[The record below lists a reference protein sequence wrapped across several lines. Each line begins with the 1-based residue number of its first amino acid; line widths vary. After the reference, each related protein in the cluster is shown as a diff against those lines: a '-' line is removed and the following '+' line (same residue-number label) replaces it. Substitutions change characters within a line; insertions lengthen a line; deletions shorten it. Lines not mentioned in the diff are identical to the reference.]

1 MYYEANKF
9 GETDEFDLND
19 IEYLKNKVIPKMK
32 VEKVDLNGNFKR
44 NFKLGLF
51 EIKFIEIIK
60 IG

>member
-1 MYYEANKF
+1 
-9 GETDEFDLND
+9 
-19 IEYLKNKVIPKMK
+19 MK
-32 VEKVDLNGNFKR
+32 VEKVNLNGNFKR